1 MVEPAVGWDRA
12 AVSVAVDVE
21 RRLPLAGSDLA
32 LQRYE
37 NFQQSL
43 LQGPSRD
50 ALQHRVPVLVDDV
63 RSAAGPW
70 QLLLSTA
77 SSAFP
82 VRSTASLPLVGPD
95 PVSTVLGVLVLG
107 RDRVRP
113 FTAPQVQV
121 LQRLADVL
129 VRLLLARSSRGD
141 LLGDVAPD
149 DVPVLLGM
157 LRVRLGVDEASAL
170 ALLRAH
176 AFAAGTTIQA
186 VAADV
191 VAGRLGLDALDL
203 DG

>member
-1 MVEPAVGWDRA
+1 MEPVVGWDRA
-12 AVSVAVDVE
+12 AVSVAVDDE

-37 NFQQSL
+37 HFQESL
-43 LQGPSRD
+43 VQGPSRD
-50 ALQHRVPVLVDDV
+50 ALQRRVPVLVDDL
-63 RSAAGPW
+63 RTATGPW

-77 SSAFP
+77 SSSFP

-95 PVSTVLGVLVLG
+95 PLGRVLGVLVIG

-113 FTAPQVQV
+113 FTAPQVLV

-141 LLGDVAPD
+141 LLGDVARD
-149 DVPVLLGM
+149 DVPVLVGM
-157 LRVRLGVDEASAL
+157 LRVRLGVDEAGAL
-170 ALLRAH
+170 ARLRAH
-176 AFAAGTTIQA
+176 AFAAGTTIQD

-191 VAGRLGLDALDL
+191 VAGRLGVAALDL